1 MRRCAAPQCSR
12 AARAV
17 AGLTRVLL
25 QRSVEQHLEQRS
37 DPNGMH
43 MAHAVDGPWAAW
55 AHVNVGDFLLAIA
68 HHASDFRLK
77 KFE

>member
-55 AHVNVGDFLLAIA
+55 AHVNALETFYLQLPIMPVTSG
-68 HHASDFRLK
+68 
-77 KFE
+77 